1 MPVIIEIISFFYSR
15 LVSEVA
21 TNQTKKSLLEKIIMI
36 VKKGQRLK
44 RYQKLKWFVIYV
56 TTRKF
61 SPAGIDSAIEN
72 ICSIFSIFSK
82 PFPTSPRKNKTNKQT
97 LMHSSRFNFTCYHH
111 PRATPGTS
119 PAIRARGLGSVWSGP
134 VAGVGV
140 GQINIFS
147 LVLRSTFY
155 FSRGLHGCGPQDYV
169 FLRENARI
177 CRRMVGEEE
186 LIKIKVCPKGMFW
199 NECAYDVHSSGFYFL
214 ERKDRDISS
223 A

>member
-61 SPAGIDSAIEN
+61 SPAGIDSVIEN
-72 ICSIFSIFSK
+72 ICSIFSTFSK

-119 PAIRARGLGSVWSGP
+119 PAIHARGWGSVWSGP
-134 VAGVGV
+134 VAGVEG
-140 GQINIFS
+140 GANKY
-147 LVLRSTFY
+147 LL
-155 FSRGLHGCGPQDYV
+155 
-169 FLRENARI
+169 
-177 CRRMVGEEE
+177 
-186 LIKIKVCPKGMFW
+186 
-199 NECAYDVHSSGFYFL
+199 SGFAKYVLFL
-214 ERKDRDISS
+214 ARFTRLWTSRLRIFKGKRKNLSENGWRGSTYQN
-223 A
+223 